1 MKLAPVMQL
10 RGVRPET
17 VLVAVVID
25 SVYAR
30 HGLDAAITSVV
41 RDPNPNSLH
50 DEGLALD
57 VRLPSASERIVRPL
71 VEGDD
76 LDELVLDD
84 LRRALGPHCDVVD
97 ERKPLRDPPPVG
109 WGPHLHVEIDPKAP
123 ARR

>member
-41 RDPNPNSLH
+41 RAPSATSLH
-50 DEGLALD
+50 DDGLALD

-97 ERKPLRDPPPVG
+97 ERKPLHDPPPVG
-109 WGPHLHVEIDPKAP
+109 WGPHFHVEIQPRAP